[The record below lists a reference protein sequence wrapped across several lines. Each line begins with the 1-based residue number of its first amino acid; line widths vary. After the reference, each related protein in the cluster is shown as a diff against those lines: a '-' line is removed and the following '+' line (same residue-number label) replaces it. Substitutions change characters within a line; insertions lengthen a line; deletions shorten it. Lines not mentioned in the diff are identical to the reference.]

1 MTEAEADALKMLPK
15 LTEAAEA
22 PMLTDMREGA
32 LKKIEVLIKTAKKA
46 HKRLEIL
53 LEELQLMDF
62 EGGAVNRIILGVMDM
77 VVEMTDEELRNMPA
91 SEADAFKML
100 STMVEAAEEPME
112 MKTRERESA
121 QDVVRNA

>member
-1 MTEAEADALKMLPK
+1 MT
-15 LTEAAEA
+15 TE
-22 PMLTDMREGA
+22 MREGA
-32 LKKIEVLIKTAKKA
+32 LKTIDGSLKTAEES